1 MEAIKLNLIPTGAL
15 PVVHASQYDDGRTFR
30 ADLYDGAEVYHLD
43 GTETISCELKKP
55 DGNIVTLAVTNTSE
69 SFIEIQTTEQACAV
83 AGESLAEVKI
93 EKGADKIGSLNF
105 ILSVERSP
113 IEGGISSASEINNLW
128 TQVDGMV
135 ADILADSYDSAN
147 VVFDN
152 LPTAGHGIPYTVTSE
167 GIGNAIDNAL
177 EMTAEASGAI
187 ATFESEY
194 ALPLRDL
201 EIEIN
206 AVQESGT
213 PTPSSPK
220 LISGFTG
227 ANIYVKGK
235 NLVDFLSDLKSSSN
249 GLTISINNGGIKFVN
264 QPTTSWADLSN
275 TINVFL
281 PKGTYTFSRTA
292 SGAYNVY
299 IDVVFVDNTSTTM
312 SITNG
317 TTSRTVTYTKDI
329 KQIKLHLSGL
339 STSTTYNETIYLQFE
354 LAPSA
359 TAYHAYNANSTTTAI
374 SWNDEA
380 GTVYG
385 GSLDV
390 TSGKLTVTH
399 AIIDLGD
406 LSWTYDSAYTRF
418 ASSISGGKSYG
429 TAVRTAP
436 FICSCYQT
444 ISDGRP
450 LAQVPNNSIYNGN
463 SNSVY
468 VKTSDYTDEGQFTT
482 AVTGEKLVYE
492 LATPQTYQLTPT
504 QISAI
509 VGTNNIF
516 TDTNGNTSVEYY
528 TKRGE
533 QTVRIA
539 EGVAVDVINN
549 KSIDT
554 LTTTDKTVN
563 GAINELD
570 AGKADSATT
579 LSGYGI
585 TDAYTK
591 TEVNN
596 ALALKFDDANRVTTG
611 TGTFAGLLNV
621 ADRVWLITA
630 QRLSTN
636 NTLML
641 IAHKQNG
648 NFYFKEIVKD
658 AGMEYNYN
666 SENGSVVVTY
676 GGSTTGVYGG
686 AYRLA

>member
-1 MEAIKLNLIPTGAL
+1 MESINLNLIPTGAN
-15 PVVHASQYDDGRTFR
+15 PVVHVSQYDTGRVIRFNIFE
-30 ADLYDGAEVYHLD
+30 GSSVYFLD
-43 GTETISCELKKP
+43 GTETISCNIKKP
-55 DGNIVTLAVTNTSE
+55 DNNIVTLSVTNTNDSYV
-69 SFIEIQTTEQACAV
+69 EITTTEQATACD
-83 AGESLAEVKI
+83 GSNLCEISI
-93 EKGADKIGSLNF
+93 TKGDDVIGSLNF
-105 ILSVERSP
+105 IMEVERSP

-147 VVFDN
+147 VIFDN
-152 LPTAGHGIPYTVTSE
+152 LPMAGHGIPYTVTSE

-177 EMTAEASGAI
+177 EMTDTASGVI

-206 AVQESGT
+206 AVQEAGT

-220 LISGFTG
+220 AISGFTG
-227 ANIYVKGK
+227 ANIKVAGK
-235 NLVDFLSDLKSSSN
+235 NLYDSSTVISGKFLNSSGVETANASYAYSDYIAVKGGATYYYPSLIAGVYAVFAYDSSKTLIDKYRQAN
-249 GLTISINNGGIKFVN
+249 YLYTLPDNACYVRVN
-264 QPTTSWADLSN
+264 MNDSDKTTN
-275 TINVFL
+275 FFNY
-281 PKGTYTFSRTA
+281 P
-292 SGAYNVY
+292 
-299 IDVVFVDNTSTTM
+299 ST
-312 SITNG
+312 
-317 TTSRTVTYTKDI
+317 D
-329 KQIKLHLSGL
+329 
-339 STSTTYNETIYLQFE
+339 TTYHPY
-354 LAPSA
+354 A
-359 TAYHAYNANSTTTAI
+359 TPTTTAI
-374 SWNDEA
+374 SWQDEA

-390 TSGKLTVTH
+390 TSGKLTVTC
-399 AIIDLGD
+399 AGVLIDGVTVKATAGD
-406 LSWTYDSAYTRF
+406 LYSGRLRASIPYPSGKMAHYEGASTYCLCDKIVPDYNATIGSQVGSDILSIFPHSSGILIKFSDDCNVSDVASANTWL
-418 ASSISGGKSYG
+418 S
-429 TAVRTAP
+429 
-436 FICSCYQT
+436 
-444 ISDGRP
+444 
-450 LAQVPNNSIYNGN
+450 NNN
-463 SNSVY
+463 VF
-468 VKTSDYTDEGQFTT
+468 V
-482 AVTGEKLVYE
+482 VYE
-492 LATPQTYQLTPT
+492 LATPVTYQLTPT

-509 VGTNNIF
+509 VGTNNVF
-516 TDTNGNTSVEYY
+516 TDTNGDTSLEYY

-554 LTTTDKTVN
+554 LTTTDKTVK

-570 AGKADSATT
+570 SGKADSATT

-585 TDAYTK
+585 TNAYTK
-591 TEVNN
+591 TEVDN
-596 ALALKFDDANRVTTG
+596 ALGLKFDDANRVTTG
-611 TGTFAGLLNV
+611 TGTFAGLLNT

-636 NTLML
+636 STLML
-641 IAHKQNG
+641 IAHKQNN

-658 AGMEYNYN
+658 TGMEYNYN

>member
-15 PVVHASQYDDGRTFR
+15 PVVHASQYDDGRIFR

-147 VVFDN
+147 VIFDN
-152 LPTAGHGIPYTVTSE
+152 LPTEGHGIPYTVTSE

-177 EMTAEASGAI
+177 DMTDTASGSI
-187 ATFESEY
+187 ATFDTSL
-194 ALPLRDL
+194 ALPLQDC
-201 EIEIN
+201 EIGIN
-206 AVQESGT
+206 AVQEAGT

-227 ANIYVKGK
+227 ANITNHGK
-235 NLVDFLSDLKSSSN
+235 NYWNETIQNGYYSSITGEFVPYASCIANATPIKVKPNTTYYGYSGNYTINGFYYDSEMNFLGIVNITNRTFTTPNNCSYLNFCNNYSAGGTYSN
-249 GLTISINNGGIKFVN
+249 DISINTEND
-264 QPTTSWADLSN
+264 TT
-275 TINVFL
+275 
-281 PKGTYTFSRTA
+281 
-292 SGAYNVY
+292 
-299 IDVVFVDNTSTTM
+299 
-312 SITNG
+312 
-317 TTSRTVTYTKDI
+317 
-329 KQIKLHLSGL
+329 
-339 STSTTYNETIYLQFE
+339 
-354 LAPSA
+354 
-359 TAYHAYNANSTTTAI
+359 YHAYDGHTTAI
-374 SWNDEA
+374 SWQSEA

-385 GSLDV
+385 AKSKPIVG
-390 TSGKLTVTH
+390 GLTVDYACATFDGSETGWANYAGGNGY
-399 AIIDLGD
+399 AI
-406 LSWTYDSAYTRF
+406 
-418 ASSISGGKSYG
+418 SISDMKSG
-429 TAVRTAP
+429 TH
-436 FICSCYQT
+436 Y
-444 ISDGRP
+444 SDSKVKCNEFEKQP
-450 LAQVPNNSIYNGN
+450 DN
-463 SNSVY
+463 SNLGVRVGVGNKNLY
-468 VKTSDYTDEGQFTT
+468 VIQANTIAGVSDLATFKTWLSSHN
-482 AVTGEKLVYE
+482 LVIIYPLE
-492 LATPQTYQLTPT
+492 TPQTYQLTPT

-509 VGTNNIF
+509 VGTNNVF
-516 TDTNGNTSVEYY
+516 TDTNGDTSLEYY

-554 LTTTDKTVN
+554 LNTTDKTVK
-563 GAINELD
+563 GAINELE
-570 AGKADSATT
+570 A
-579 LSGYGI
+579 GI
-585 TDAYTK
+585 TDTYTK
-591 TEVNN
+591 TEVDT
-596 ALALKFDDANRVTTG
+596 ALALKFDNANRVTTG
-611 TGTFAGLLNV
+611 TGTFAGLLNT

>member
-1 MEAIKLNLIPTGAL
+1 MEVIKLNLIPTGAL
-15 PVVHASQYDDGRTFR
+15 PVVHASQYDDGRIFR

-69 SFIEIQTTEQACAV
+69 SFIDIQTTEQACAV

-135 ADILADSYDSAN
+135 ADALATQYDSAN

-152 LPTAGHGIPYTVTSE
+152 LPTEGHGIPYTVTSE

-177 EMTAEASGAI
+177 DMTDTASGAI

-213 PTPSSPK
+213 PSPSSPQA
-220 LISGFTG
+220 ISGFTG
-227 ANIYVKGK
+227 ANIRVVGS
-235 NLVDFLSDLKSSSN
+235 NLTDEQWEL
-249 GLTISINNGGIKFVN
+249 GTI
-264 QPTTSWADLSN
+264 D
-275 TINVFL
+275 
-281 PKGTYTFSRTA
+281 
-292 SGAYNVY
+292 
-299 IDVVFVDNTSTTM
+299 
-312 SITNG
+312 G
-317 TTSRTVTYTKDI
+317 TTGANTP
-329 KQIKLHLSGL
+329 G
-339 STSTTYNETIYLQFE
+339 STSLRTTNYIPIAPNTTYYFYIGVGITTNPYLYDQNKQYIGRLGSYIKNQTFTTPSNAYYIRLGLPVGYGTTYNNNVSINYPATD
-354 LAPSA
+354 
-359 TAYHAYNANSTTTAI
+359 TAYHAYNSTTTPI
-374 SWNDEA
+374 TWQDEA

-390 TSGKLTVTH
+390 TSGVLTVTH

-436 FICSCYQT
+436 FICTCYQT

-450 LAQVPNNSIYNGN
+450 LSQVPNNSIYNGN

-468 VKTSDYTDEGQFTT
+468 IKTSDYTDAGQFTT

-492 LATPQTYQLTPT
+492 LATPVTYQLTPT

-516 TDTNGNTSVEYY
+516 TDTNGDTSLEYY

-554 LTTTDKTVN
+554 LTTTDKTVK

-570 AGKADSATT
+570 AGIADT
-579 LSGYGI
+579 
-585 TDAYTK
+585 YTK
-591 TEVNN
+591 TEVDT
-596 ALALKFDDANRVTTG
+596 ALALKFDNANRVTTG
-611 TGTFAGLLNV
+611 TGTFAGLLNT

-636 NTLML
+636 STIML
-641 IAHKQNG
+641 IAHKQNN

-666 SENGSVVVTY
+666 SENGSVVITY

>member
-1 MEAIKLNLIPTGAL
+1 MEVIKLNLIPTGAL

-135 ADILADSYDSAN
+135 ADILADSYDSAD
-147 VVFDN
+147 VIFDN
-152 LPTAGHGIPYTVTSE
+152 EPTEGHGIPYTVTSE
-167 GIGNAIDNAL
+167 GIGIAIDDAL
-177 EMTAEASGAI
+177 EMTELASGAI

-194 ALPLRDL
+194 ALPLRGL

-206 AVQESGT
+206 AVETGDGNPKS
-213 PTPSSPK
+213 PSNPYT
-220 LISGFTG
+220 ISGFTG
-227 ANIYVKGK
+227 SNIKQFGANLISGDTYQLGANVVLLGESAGDTYSTYLKATTYTISFK
-235 NLVDFLSDLKSSSN
+235 RPTSKTFRLDLTDSN
-249 GLTISINNGGIKFVN
+249 GVQTRLINAGTATSKTFTIATEGFYKFGTYLSGGMTSSDIADVMLVEGSEVEPYTAYVA
-264 QPTTSWADLSN
+264 PTT
-275 TINVFL
+275 T
-281 PKGTYTFSRTA
+281 P
-292 SGAYNVY
+292 
-299 IDVVFVDNTSTTM
+299 
-312 SITNG
+312 ITW
-317 TTSRTVTYTKDI
+317 
-329 KQIKLHLSGL
+329 Q
-339 STSTTYNETIYLQFE
+339 
-354 LAPSA
+354 
-359 TAYHAYNANSTTTAI
+359 
-374 SWNDEA
+374 DEA

-385 GSLDV
+385 GTLDV
-390 TSGKLTVTH
+390 TSGVLTVTWGGV
-399 AIIDLGD
+399 DMGSLT
-406 LSWTYDSAYTRF
+406 WTYDSTYQRMK
-418 ASSISGGKSYG
+418 SNSIADMKKVN
-429 TAVRTAP
+429 TARTLVFMCP
-436 FICSCYQT
+436 IYQV
-444 ISDGRP
+444 ISDGRSI
-450 LAQVPNNSIYNGN
+450 ANVPNDSIYASFDSDQKTAVWVHD
-463 SNSVY
+463 SN
-468 VKTSDYTDEGQFTT
+468 YTDAGVFKT
-482 AVTGEKLVYE
+482 AMSGIYIVYPLE
-492 LATPQTYQLTPT
+492 TPLTYQLTPT

-516 TDTNGNTSVEYY
+516 TDTNGDTSLEYY

-554 LTTTDKTVN
+554 LTTTDKTVK

-570 AGKADSATT
+570 ADIANT
-579 LSGYGI
+579 
-585 TDAYTK
+585 YTK
-591 TEVNN
+591 TEVDT
-596 ALALKFDDANRVTTG
+596 ALALKFDNANRVTTG
-611 TGTFAGLLNV
+611 TGTFPGLLNT

-666 SENGSVVVTY
+666 SENGSVVITY